1 MEHSLGNLRAD
12 PPGRPGNRL
21 QGTPWRTWGSAQVT
35 RLSWSLSISVPKEGC
50 LLPSPVH
57 PSLSLSFYHPPK
69 PLSKDFPFSSLR
81 EGLGACTRH
90 LTTLA
95 AFALDGALWPGLPAV
110 CPSRD
115 ILPGV
120 ASPCVW
126 SDQHIAGEQGL
137 PSGC

>member
-1 MEHSLGNLRAD
+1 MEPRLWKEPQQARSLCYTGV
-12 PPGRPGNRL
+12 GK
-21 QGTPWRTWGSAQVT
+21 GTWKQEKVGVSVEGWQVHQ
-35 RLSWSLSISVPKEGC
+35 RSEGY
-50 LLPSPVH
+50 